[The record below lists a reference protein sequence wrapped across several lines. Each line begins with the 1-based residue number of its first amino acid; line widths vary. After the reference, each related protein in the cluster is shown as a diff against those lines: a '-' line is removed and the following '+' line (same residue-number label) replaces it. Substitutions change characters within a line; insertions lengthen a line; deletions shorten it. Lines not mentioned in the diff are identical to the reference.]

1 LQDISNPTMKNNLR
15 KQLLVYGSI
24 LSSNT
29 VGSDIVPYGADYYE
43 NSSYSPVS
51 LTNIYDL

>member
-1 LQDISNPTMKNNLR
+1 MKNNLR
-15 KQLLVYGSI
+15 KQLLIYGSI

-29 VGSDIVPYGADYYE
+29 VGSDSIPYGADYYE
-43 NSSYSPVS
+43 KSDYVPAE